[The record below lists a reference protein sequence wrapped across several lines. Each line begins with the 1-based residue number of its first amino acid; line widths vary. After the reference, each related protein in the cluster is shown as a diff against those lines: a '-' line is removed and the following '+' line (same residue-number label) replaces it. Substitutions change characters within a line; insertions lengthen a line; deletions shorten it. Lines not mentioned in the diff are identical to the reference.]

1 MSAYDELLHYAR
13 SMTYIMNRKYKAG
26 NNMAYLAL
34 LSGVAGTTVEAFPGA
49 GHNYQA
55 VIDAI
60 HSIYRDDPESGVDK
74 GYVEGIEGMIRVATG
89 FPGLNKLVN
98 VLFYEG
104 KLEKEGKATF
114 RIDLDTFWEKTAALI
129 RDNKEAYRSEY
140 PGFDQWLADTRSY
153 AKETFGLNLE

>member
-13 SMTYIMNRKYKAG
+13 SMTYIINRKYKAG

-60 HSIYRDDPESGVDK
+60 HSIYRDDPESGVDS
-74 GYVEGIEGMIRVATG
+74 GYVEGLEGMIRVATG
-89 FPGLNKLVN
+89 FPGLNKLVD
-98 VLFYEG
+98 VLLYEG

-114 RIDLDTFWEKTAALI
+114 RVDLEGFWAKTATVI
-129 RDNKEAYRSEY
+129 RENTDSYRSEY
-140 PGFDQWLADTRSY
+140 PGFDKWLEDTKTF
-153 AKETFGLNLE
+153 AKENYGLNLE